1 MAKNKWL
8 DFLQE
13 YPANKLTTAQLRQAE
28 KSLSK
33 LVNQRIIRL
42 GRSGVK
48 QTTVTDTLRARMKEI
63 GNLSRSGKVGTREK
77 NRSDTIKSINAMRDF
92 IEAETSTVAGL
103 SKMKHEAAQ
112 TFAANFDISIED
124 TAKLADVFKFA
135 REEENK
141 KYHVDSG
148 TVAIARASQGKSNR
162 DYLKTLRNYGYVIKD
177 QRTREFYY
185 SIRDKI
191 SGIGIE

>member
-33 LVNQRIIRL
+33 QVNQRILRL
-42 GRSGVK
+42 ERSGVK
-48 QTTVTDTLRARMKEI
+48 QTTVTDTLRARMEEI
-63 GNLSRSGKVGTREK
+63 GNLSRTGKVGTREK
-77 NRSDTIKSINAMRDF
+77 NRSNTIKSINAMRDF

-103 SKMKHEAAQ
+103 SRMKSEAEQ
-112 TFAANFDISIED
+112 TFAANFDISLDD

-162 DYLKTLRNYGYVIKD
+162 DYLRTLRNYGYEIKD

-185 SIRDKI
+185 SIRDRI
-191 SGIGIE
+191 SGIDFE